1 MTTAPYSQDG
11 DLEPGSDRLADAMKA
26 QLRKDVASWSKAR
39 SETPELLIV
48 EPSAQPARQPSLL
61 SAAKPRKLKRAA
73 SAVQTVPVS
82 TKPFRMSYDGGST
95 ADYIQYMI
103 DRGAR

>member
-1 MTTAPYSQDG
+1 MSTAPYSQDG
-11 DLEPGSDRLADAMKA
+11 DLEQGADRQADAMKA

-39 SETPELLIV
+39 NETPEQLIV

-61 SAAKPRKLKRAA
+61 SAAKPRKSKRTA
-73 SAVQTVPVS
+73 SAVQTAPLS
-82 TKPFRMSYDGGST
+82 TKPFSMSYDGGTT

>member
-1 MTTAPYSQDG
+1 MSTAPYSQDG
-11 DLEPGSDRLADAMKA
+11 DLEQGADRLADAMKA

-39 SETPELLIV
+39 NETSQQLVV
-48 EPSAQPARQPSLL
+48 EPTAPPARQPSLL
-61 SAAKPRKLKRAA
+61 SAAKPRKSKRAA
-73 SAVQTVPVS
+73 AAAKPEPLG